1 MEMELVVR
9 PVRYVMDKD
18 GQMRMKYDVFTG
30 ERCVGFMVE
39 HTNSD
44 LAGEKAITYA
54 MIEKAPVEEKVQVK
68 Q

>member
-1 MEMELVVR
+1 MELIPR
-9 PVRYVMDKD
+9 PVRYEIGKD
-18 GQMRMKYDVFTG
+18 GQMKIKYDVLTG

-44 LAGEKAITYA
+44 LAGEKTITYA
-54 MIEKAPVEEKVQVK
+54 MIEKAPVEEKVQAK